1 MQVEEVEQTQ
11 LVEQGQV
18 ELEEQVEQEQIQLQ
32 YLDQDFLTLESM
44 QVEVEVDQVIQV
56 ELEQGEQVEQVV
68 EDQEEVVHQEQQV
81 HLIQG
86 VVEEDLHLLDLILQE
101 QQAVQESLLLHNLH
115 FKELQ
120 ESGQLM
126 THIITRKL
134 DNGFQFQ
141 CRRLAQI
148 I

>member
-120 ESGQLM
+120 EYGHLM
-126 THIITRKL
+126 THIITRKAER
-134 DNGFQFQ
+134 GYRHQ
-141 CRRLAQI
+141 LA
-148 I
+148 